1 VRKRAGGE
9 QQGNLFGEVDRRSRE
24 RRPQKKSAK
33 PVATTDKASGKQGWR
48 MPESGG
54 STVASIR
61 LLWTKR
67 LTPAQIG
74 QVEAEIA
81 ALPRMLTNLG
91 FGAVLLERSS
101 VRRKKS

>member
-1 VRKRAGGE
+1 VTKRRNLE

-24 RRPQKKSAK
+24 RRLQKKGAK
-33 PVATTDKASGKQGWR
+33 SVAAKEPADKQAWR
-48 MPESGG
+48 MPAAGG

-61 LLWTKR
+61 LLWAKR
-67 LTPAQIG
+67 LSPAQIA

-91 FGAVLLERSS
+91 FGAVLLERVS

>member
-1 VRKRAGGE
+1 MKKRGGIE

-24 RRPQKKSAK
+24 RPRQKKETAAAK
-33 PVATTDKASGKQGWR
+33 GKEGTAPKQTWS
-48 MPESGG
+48 MPDRGG

-61 LLWTKR
+61 LLWAKR
-67 LTPAQIG
+67 LTPAQVA

-91 FGAVLLERSS
+91 FGRVLLERAS